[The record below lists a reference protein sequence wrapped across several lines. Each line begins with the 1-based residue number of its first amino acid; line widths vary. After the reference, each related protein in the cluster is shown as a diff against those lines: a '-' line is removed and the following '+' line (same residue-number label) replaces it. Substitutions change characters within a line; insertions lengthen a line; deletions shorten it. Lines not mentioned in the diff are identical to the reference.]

1 MDIAYQAY
9 EAQITKEHGAITEL
23 ALEYK
28 ISRNFIYILIYRFK
42 FLLPLV
48 FAPYQAIK
56 ELSKKDIFSKILSY
70 RFEGAMSLGAIS
82 TIMKRQELSYS
93 GTSTISRS
101 LSAMGALIPSVESI
115 PIDEKFKIT
124 VLLDEI
130 FIGTKPIF
138 IIVEPKSSMIL
149 NIELAEDRS
158 GATWSKNINYLILN
172 RNIDMVNAVTDQGSG
187 LLSGIEDSLADVHK
201 QPDTFHAISHRLGDF
216 IRILKGKAYGA
227 IANEYRRENVCLSR
241 KTQKVF
247 DEKAELY
254 EEACLKTI
262 EAIER
267 YENFSYLYRHAIKQ
281 LNPFH
286 SNGEIRDAN
295 IARGEIETALE
306 LMELLEHEKI
316 SKEVQS
322 IKKILPD
329 LLNYFE
335 QTKKSIAICK
345 SLGINDD
352 AIRNLSLEWQWNK
365 ALIKAKRADRK
376 KEAKEK
382 KLFYIENSKYILGN
396 RYEELKVKVFDE
408 LDNIIQASSMVEN
421 INSILRLYLDRS
433 RNQVTQ
439 EFLNLFAF
447 YHNHRRF
454 VDGKRKGK
462 TPLEI
467 FTGKEQKKD
476 WIELLT
482 DSIERKDKNFF
493 L

>member
-1 MDIAYQAY
+1 
-9 EAQITKEHGAITEL
+9 L
-23 ALEYK
+23 
-28 ISRNFIYILIYRFK
+28 F
-42 FLLPLV
+42 
-48 FAPYQAIK
+48 
-56 ELSKKDIFSKILSY
+56 
-70 RFEGAMSLGAIS
+70 
-82 TIMKRQELSYS
+82 
-93 GTSTISRS
+93 
-101 LSAMGALIPSVESI
+101 
-115 PIDEKFKIT
+115 
-124 VLLDEI
+124 
-130 FIGTKPIF
+130 
-138 IIVEPKSSMIL
+138 
-149 NIELAEDRS
+149 
-158 GATWSKNINYLILN
+158 
-172 RNIDMVNAVTDQGSG
+172 
-187 LLSGIEDSLADVHK
+187 DV
-201 QPDTFHAISHRLGDF
+201 P
-216 IRILKGKAYGA
+216 
-227 IANEYRRENVCLSR
+227 
-241 KTQKVF
+241 
-247 DEKAELY
+247 
-254 EEACLKTI
+254 
-262 EAIER
+262 
-267 YENFSYLYRHAIKQ
+267 YLYRHAIKQ

-382 KLFYIENSKYILGN
+382 KLFYIESSKYILGN
-396 RYEELKVKVFDE
+396 RYEEFKVKVFDE

-454 VDGKRKGK
+454 VDGKGK